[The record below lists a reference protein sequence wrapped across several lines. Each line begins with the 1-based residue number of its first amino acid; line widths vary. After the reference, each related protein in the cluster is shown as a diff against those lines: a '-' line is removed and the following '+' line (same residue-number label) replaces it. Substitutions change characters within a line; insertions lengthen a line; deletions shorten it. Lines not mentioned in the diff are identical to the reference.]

1 MGSTKRMLWD
11 VQEKSMIGAIFG
23 GRALNFFITNCL
35 SNETV
40 LIVVGATDDSL
51 QNKLSDLVENSS
63 IFNWNYCYVLIALGT
78 L

>member
-1 MGSTKRMLWD
+1 
-11 VQEKSMIGAIFG
+11 MIGAIFG

-63 IFNWNYCYVLIALGT
+63 IFN
-78 L
+78 